1 MNDVSVL
8 AAPVR
13 GLLGAI
19 RRPAA
24 REDGEQQDEAA
35 SQLQKERPQRLLE
48 VVEQELVSRGESSSP

>member
-1 MNDVSVL
+1 L
-8 AAPVR
+8 F
-13 GLLGAI
+13 GAI

-24 REDGEQQDEAA
+24 REDGKQQDEAA